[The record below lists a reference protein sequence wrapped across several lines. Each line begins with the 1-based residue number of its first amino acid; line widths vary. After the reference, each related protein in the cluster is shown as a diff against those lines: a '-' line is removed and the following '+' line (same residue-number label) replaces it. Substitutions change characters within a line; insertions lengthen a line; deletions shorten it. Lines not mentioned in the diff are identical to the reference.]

1 MQVSKHDG
9 VWNLTLELGQ
19 GLLGGLISYCLS
31 SQLPSLIDHDK
42 EGRLGGS
49 PCRHHIE
56 GSK

>member
-1 MQVSKHDG
+1 MQVCKHG
-9 VWNLTLELGQ
+9 GLWNLTAELGQ
-19 GLLGGLISYCLS
+19 GLLGSLISYCHS

-49 PCRHHIE
+49 PCRNHTE